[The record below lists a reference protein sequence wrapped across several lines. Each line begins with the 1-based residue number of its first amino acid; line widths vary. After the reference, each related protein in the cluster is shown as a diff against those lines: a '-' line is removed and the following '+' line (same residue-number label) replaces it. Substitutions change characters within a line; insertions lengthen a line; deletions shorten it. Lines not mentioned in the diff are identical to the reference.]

1 MCSSNIEIWRTN
13 KEIIKKFQIQ
23 KSDFDVPIGCYDGAI
38 VCEFVVIFT
47 LNKLSIIVV
56 KNSIGLCRVDGLGV
70 FDKLFSPQIEQKKKN
85 IIKTFKDSELS
96 ITLTSNNTSV
106 DFLHISLN
114 LKTVS
119 YQSFRKSN
127 SSN

>member
-1 MCSSNIEIWRTN
+1 MCGSNVDFWRTN
-13 KEIIKKFQIQ
+13 KEIIKTFQIQ
-23 KSDFDVPIGCYDGAI
+23 KSDFDVPMGCYDGAV
-38 VCEFVVIFT
+38 VCELVVIFT
-47 LNKLSIIVV
+47 LNKLSNIVV
-56 KNSIGLCRVDGLGV
+56 KNSIGLCRVDGLGM
-70 FDKLFSPQIEQKKKN
+70 FDKLSSPQIEQRKKK

-119 YQSFRKSN
+119 YQPFRKSN
-127 SSN
+127 NSN

>member
-38 VCEFVVIFT
+38 VCELVVIFT

-70 FDKLFSPQIEQKKKN
+70 FDKLSSPQIEQKKKN
-85 IIKTFKDSELS
+85 IIKTFKDGELS